1 MANGPLQA
9 YRALIEGG
17 DIKADGAQ
25 LAAMERFQ
33 QLCDD
38 LDTMAH
44 QGSRNGNGRLFRAL
58 FGSRNDAPAPKG
70 VYLYGDVGRGKSMLM
85 DLFFETVDVPSKRR
99 VHFHA
104 FMQEVHGL
112 IHEQRHVGKHDN
124 DRDLIKAVAKGVAK
138 ESSLLCFDELH
149 VTDIA
154 DAMILGRLFKKLFER
169 GIVMVATSNRPP
181 RDLYKG
187 GINRELFVP
196 FIDMIED
203 RLDVVHLE
211 AEQDYRLAFLQQA
224 NVYCTPLGEAADRA
238 LDDAFDHLVGG
249 EPPHALDLEVQGR
262 QLHVP
267 RQARHV
273 ARFTFEELCDRPL
286 GAADYLMLAD
296 HFHTLV
302 LDNVPRMGK
311 EQRNQA
317 SRFVTLIDV
326 LYENRVNLICSADA
340 PPDELY
346 VHGDGAF
353 EFQRTASRLIEM
365 QSSDYLAEQRP
376 EAA

>member
-1 MANGPLQA
+1 MANGPLQV
-9 YRALIEGG
+9 YRNLVEAGEIS
-17 DIKADGAQ
+17 ADPAQ
-25 LAAMERFQ
+25 LAAVERLQ
-33 QLCDD
+33 VLSDD
-38 LDTMAH
+38 LTRIAAD
-44 QGSRNGNGRLFRAL
+44 NNGRGVFKAL
-58 FGSRNDAPAPKG
+58 FGSRRAAPAPKG

-85 DLFFETVDVPSKRR
+85 DLFYDTVPVPARRR

-112 IHEQRHVGKHDN
+112 IHRERNQGRHDD
-124 DRDLIKAVAKGVAK
+124 DRDVIKAVAKGVAR

-181 RDLYKG
+181 NDLYKG
-187 GINRELFVP
+187 GINRDLFVP
-196 FIDMIED
+196 FIDMIVD
-203 RLDVVHLE
+203 RLDVVHLQ
-211 AEQDYRLAFLQQA
+211 AEQDYRLAFLQHA
-224 NVYCTPLGEAADRA
+224 NVYCVPLGEASRRG

-249 EPPHALDLEVQGR
+249 EPPSELNLEVQGR
-262 QLHVP
+262 VLHVP

-273 ARFTFEELCDRPL
+273 ARFTFEELCARPL
-286 GAADYLMLAD
+286 GAADYLTLAD

-302 LDNVPRMGK
+302 IDDIPCMGF
-311 EQRNQA
+311 EQRNEA
-317 SRFVTLIDV
+317 NRFVTLIDV

-340 PPDELY
+340 EPDGLY

-365 QSSDYLAEQRP
+365 RSDHYLAQQRP

>member
-1 MANGPLQA
+1 MSNGPLQA
-9 YRALIEGG
+9 YRALIEAG
-17 DIKADGAQ
+17 DISPDAAQ
-25 LAAMERFQ
+25 FAAIERLQ
-33 QLCDD
+33 VLSDD
-38 LDTMAH
+38 LGRLT
-44 QGSRNGNGRLFRAL
+44 RGNGGSVLKSLFAGRR
-58 FGSRNDAPAPKG
+58 SAPDPKG

-85 DLFFETVDVPSKRR
+85 DLFFEAVDMPSKRR

-112 IHEQRHVGKHDN
+112 IHRERNEGGHGADGDV
-124 DRDLIKAVAKGVAK
+124 IKAVAKGVARQ
-138 ESSLLCFDELH
+138 SSLLCFDELH

-196 FIDMIED
+196 FIDMIEG

-224 NVYCTPLGEAADRA
+224 NVYCVPSDDTARRA
-238 LDDAFDHLVGG
+238 LDDAFEHLVGG
-249 EPPHALDLEVQGR
+249 ESPSSLDLEVQGR
-262 QLHVP
+262 ALHVP

-273 ARFTFEELCDRPL
+273 ARFCFDELCARPL
-286 GAADYLMLAD
+286 GAADYLTLAD
-296 HFHTLV
+296 HFHTV
-302 LDNVPRMGK
+302 IIDDIPCMVA
-311 EQRNQA
+311 EQRNEA
-317 SRFVTLIDV
+317 NRFVTLIDI
-326 LYENRVNLICSADA
+326 LYENRVNLICSAEA
-340 PPDELY
+340 PPEDLY
-346 VHGDGAF
+346 SHGDGAF
-353 EFQRTASRLIEM
+353 EFQRTVSRLMEM
-365 QSSDYLAEQRP
+365 RSHQYLAQQRP